1 MPQVFQEMFWDL
13 NTSWGKEPSVGGAQ
27 EEGPWG
33 KWDVEAAQSSG
44 AMHKPHL

>member
-1 MPQVFQEMFWDL
+1 MPQVFQEMFWDR
-13 NTSWGKEPSVGGAQ
+13 NTSWGKEPSVGVAQ